1 MVRLKTATSALSGS
15 FTAGSVVT
23 RCTVVEFLWVLDRGV
38 NGSRCLQSGGHRKE
52 AIYANQP
59 IERSVQLQQ
68 TAISPLRLVESQR
81 ALLVDGHRDLGTG
94 YREST
99 VAEFL

>member
-1 MVRLKTATSALSGS
+1 MRAKIQFLGQAPPTQISRSG
-15 FTAGSVVT
+15 
-23 RCTVVEFLWVLDRGV
+23 RR
-38 NGSRCLQSGGHRKE
+38 
-52 AIYANQP
+52 
-59 IERSVQLQQ
+59 VQLQQ
-68 TAISPLRLVESQR
+68 TVISPLRLVESQR